1 MPLAEIEH
9 FGRKKIVN
17 FTTLILKCLW
27 DISEGF
33 FKQIVVRVILDLI
46 QDIWFKNINMG
57 LISTLIMTKSIDMNE
72 SIEGENVGEKKEA
85 KSRIESIGTKL

>member
-1 MPLAEIEH
+1 
-9 FGRKKIVN
+9 
-17 FTTLILKCLW
+17 
-27 DISEGF
+27 
-33 FKQIVVRVILDLI
+33 
-46 QDIWFKNINMG
+46 MG